1 MHNFTTSSGVEMTL
15 CGIFDGH
22 CGDQASE
29 FCALNLLRV
38 FTSCLSLQ
46 STVINAVK
54 STFTQLDHEFCTL
67 AKENVWES
75 GTTAIIVVLHGD
87 KLTCGNVG
95 DCRAVVGRV
104 YDPSSSSSRGDGWT
118 NITVKTPTPPPTQP
132 SSFNAAPLHPTTYSF
147 MDVAPIHKAS
157 QPEEEKRIVNSNGWI
172 TRERDI
178 SIGHLNRLDL
188 NDPDVVHI
196 IERNLAEQE
205 GGNSNNP
212 GRLVEIDRV
221 CGELAV
227 SRSLGDLDF
236 KGAYQDKDSEGWWV
250 GPNFLPY
257 TEGHSGKFRGDLVT
271 SEADVM
277 ESTIQKGDYVVLC
290 CDGITD
296 VMELEDVARIAS
308 NLRYQQFV
316 NAQGVSQRLVELALQ
331 LGSSDNCTITCL
343 TI

>member
-1 MHNFTTSSGVEMTL
+1 
-15 CGIFDGH
+15 
-22 CGDQASE
+22 
-29 FCALNLLRV
+29 
-38 FTSCLSLQ
+38 
-46 STVINAVK
+46 
-54 STFTQLDHEFCTL
+54 
-67 AKENVWES
+67 
-75 GTTAIIVVLHGD
+75 
-87 KLTCGNVG
+87 
-95 DCRAVVGRV
+95 
-104 YDPSSSSSRGDGWT
+104 
-118 NITVKTPTPPPTQP
+118 
-132 SSFNAAPLHPTTYSF
+132 

-221 CGELAV
+221 CGEVRKGGAKRRSYSAANLLHSLLTNDLVLLTHHCSSQLAV